1 MKRSSSPS
9 IDVVVAGYLG
19 LDLAPA
25 FPRGR
30 SVISIGEL
38 LRPGKVVE
46 VTGLDIS
53 LGGVVANSGLAFKR
67 FGRRV
72 ALMGCIGTDA
82 LGEMAHRIL
91 CDQGI
96 RRGIRKSAKA
106 GTAFGIVFAP
116 PGVDRIFFEDT
127 GCNNLFS
134 AADVDYAVVRCS
146 RVFHLGY
153 PTLMRRLYEQDG
165 RELRKIL
172 RRVKRLG
179 VVVSLDTALPDAEGP
194 AGRVN
199 WRRLLREVLP
209 WVDIFLP
216 SIEEL
221 YYMLEPAAYSRALA
235 QAKAGDIIQ
244 MIPATTYERLA
255 AVALEMG
262 AKVVM
267 IKAGPRGAFIRT
279 GETGGLCRA
288 FGPGFPVE
296 NWNRRSLW
304 IDPFPVAARRFRN
317 ASGAGDCAVAGFLSA
332 MIEGTTVERAA
343 QYAMLAGRD
352 NLYGVDAISGL
363 RDWDTMTE
371 YLENRASSS

>member
-1 MKRSSSPS
+1 MKRSSPPS

-30 SVISIGEL
+30 SVINVGEL

-46 VTGLDIS
+46 VVGLDIS
-53 LGGVVANSGLAFKR
+53 LGGVVANSGLALKR
-67 FGRRV
+67 FGRKV

-91 CDQGI
+91 CDKGIGQGV
-96 RRGIRKSAKA
+96 RKRAKA

-116 PGVDRIFFEDT
+116 PGIDRIFFEDT

-134 AADVDYAVVRCS
+134 SADVDYAVVQRS

-153 PTLMRRLYEQDG
+153 PTLMRRLYEQNG
-165 RELRKIL
+165 RELKKLL
-172 RRVKRLG
+172 RRVRKLG
-179 VVVSLDTALPDAEGP
+179 VAVSLDTALPDADGP
-194 AGRVN
+194 AGKVN
-199 WRRLLREVLP
+199 WRSFLSEVLP
-209 WVDIFLP
+209 AVDIFLP

-221 YYMLEPAAYSRALA
+221 FYMLEPAAYSRTLA
-235 QAKAGDIIQ
+235 RAKAGDIIQ
-244 MIPATTYERLA
+244 MIPATTFERLA

-267 IKAGPRGAFIRT
+267 IKAGSRGAFIRT
-279 GETGGLCRA
+279 GETSELRHA

-304 IDPFPVAARRFRN
+304 VDPFPVSARRFRN

-332 MIEGTTVERAA
+332 MIEGATVERALH
-343 QYAMLAGRD
+343 YAMLAGRD

-363 RDWDTMTE
+363 RDWDTMTK